1 MKLYQTAK
9 RTGALSCIALL
20 GFSAT
25 AFAEDE
31 RIEEVVVTGS
41 FIKGT
46 PIDSESPVTV
56 LERDELVRQ
65 GSPSIVE
72 IVRRLSASSGVDG
85 ESNQFQSNASEGVA
99 NVNIRGLGPQRT
111 LVLLNGRRQVPVPQ
125 RLPGGRFVDVNA
137 FPRMAIASVE
147 VLKEGAAATY
157 GSDAI
162 AGVANF
168 KTRKDFQ
175 GVQLSAG
182 FQDID
187 ASDGNSEFG
196 AIWGTQV
203 GDFDWV
209 TSFGYETRSELSMRD
224 RDFTQVPYATNPR
237 GGFSSIGNPGVY
249 FRPQAA
255 LDQAASGGS
264 LFSSLAGS
272 LGGTKDPNCEA
283 LGGVDNSL
291 FCRFRYTDF
300 DNLIEEEE
308 RYQLFSEVNGELENG
323 VGVHVEFM
331 YSRVDVPEWKTSPS
345 YPPQAL
351 FGDIQFLPA
360 DHPGLVAMAAQYSDF
375 EQYTTVQTDADGA
388 NVAGTGEGA
397 TFYGRIAG
405 VAGLDGTMGEGR
417 QAVREYDTY
426 RFAAAFD
433 GKFENG
439 IGWDVATTYS
449 NSQSTLEGVD
459 AQLGRT
465 KLAFRGF
472 GGNSCGAS
480 LDTSGN
486 VVAGTA
492 VAGQGGCLYYNPLS
506 NAIQTSY
513 AQSVYGYSNPDYDA
527 TVANSAEVLQ
537 YLDSKSRTESESS
550 LFVLDVVF
558 QGDMFDGEA
567 AWAAGYQYRKIELQ
581 SDLDD
586 LINVAIN
593 PCSFAG
599 QTDCATQT
607 GRRSFLSAGREVDAD
622 QDVNSLFF
630 ETALD
635 VSENLD
641 LQLAVRY
648 EDYGDADTFDPKL
661 AGRYTI
667 NEMFSL
673 RGSVQ
678 TTFRGPDLDAVNESR
693 VTALSYVGP
702 TAAFKAI
709 DYIGNADVEPES
721 AFTYNIGLI
730 INPIEDMTITLDFWN
745 YDFDNPIIS
754 EDFNALVSAYGAGG
768 ASKLAVQGQIF
779 CQGGLNDGSCAGSGI
794 ERIESMTINGP
805 SIETSGIDLF
815 ADYQFE
821 MAGGIAKVGLDL
833 SHTVEYKQEAY
844 YKDGALISAAY
855 DAAGFLN
862 VSRGARPLPD
872 LKGRAFAEF
881 NRDQHNVLFYV
892 NHIANYFDERDNVNV
907 DSQNTFDLH
916 YQYAFMDEAA
926 RVTVSAINFTD
937 EEPPLARVDLNYD
950 GYTHN
955 AFGRMIKV
963 GVEYTFAAD

>member
-25 AFAEDE
+25 AFAADE

-175 GVQLSAG
+175 GIQLSAG

-203 GDFDWV
+203 GGFDWV

-224 RDFTQVPYATNPR
+224 RDFTQVPYATNPQ

-255 LDQAASGGS
+255 LDQAAAGGS
-264 LFSSLAGS
+264 LFSALAGA

-375 EQYTTVQTDADGA
+375 EQYTTVQTDAAGA

-405 VAGLDGTMGEGR
+405 VAGLDGTAGEGR
-417 QAVREYDTY
+417 QSMREYDTY
-426 RFAAAFD
+426 RFSAALDGEFD
-433 GKFENG
+433 NG
-439 IGWDVATTYS
+439 IGWDVATTWS
-449 NSQSTLEGVD
+449 NSQSKVGGVD
-459 AQLGRT
+459 AQIGRT

-486 VVAGTA
+486 VVAGSA

-513 AQSVYGYSNPDYDA
+513 AQSVYGYANPDYDA
-527 TVANSAEVLQ
+527 SVANSAEVMA
-537 YLDSKSRTESESS
+537 YLDDESITESEST

-558 QGDMFDGEA
+558 QGALFDGEA
-567 AWAAGYQYRKIELQ
+567 AWAAGYQYRKIELK

-586 LINVAIN
+586 LINVALN
-593 PCSFAG
+593 PCKFAG
-599 QTDCATQT
+599 QTDCASQT
-607 GRRSFLSAGREVDAD
+607 GRRSFLAAGREIDAD
-622 QDVNSLFF
+622 QDVNSVFF

-635 VSENLD
+635 VSEDLD

-730 INPIEDMTITLDFWN
+730 INPMEDMTITLDFWN
-745 YDFDNPIIS
+745 YDFDNPIIT
-754 EDFNALVSAYGAGG
+754 EDFNALVSAYAAGG
-768 ASKLAVQGQIF
+768 DAKAAVQSQIF
-779 CQGGLNDGSCAGSGI
+779 CQGGVNDGSCAAAGL
-794 ERIESMTINGP
+794 ERVESMTINGP
-805 SIETSGIDLF
+805 SIETSGVDIF

-833 SHTVEYKQEAY
+833 SHTIEYNQDAY
-844 YKDGALISAAY
+844 YKDGTLISAAY
-855 DAAGFLN
+855 DAAGSLN
-862 VSRGARPLPD
+862 GARNARPLPD

-881 NRDQHNVLFYV
+881 NRDQHNILFYI
-892 NHIANYFDERDNVNV
+892 NHITKYDDERYDVTV
-907 DSQNTFDLH
+907 DAQNTFDLH
-916 YQYAFMDEAA
+916 YQYAFMNEAA

-937 EEPPLARVDLNYD
+937 EEPPLARLDLNYD

-963 GVEYTFAAD
+963 GIEYTFAGE

>member
-9 RTGALSCIALL
+9 RTGAMSVIALL
-20 GFSAT
+20 GLSVP

-46 PIDSESPVTV
+46 PIDSQSPVTI

-137 FPRMAIASVE
+137 FPRMAISSVE

-175 GVQLSAG
+175 GIQLSAG
-182 FQDID
+182 FQDMD
-187 ASDGNSEFG
+187 DSDGNSEFG

-224 RDFTQVPYATNPR
+224 RPFSTVPFATNSR

-249 FRPQAA
+249 FRPAE
-255 LDQAASGGS
+255 SGRA
-264 LFSSLAGS
+264 FSALAGAF
-272 LGGTKDPNCEA
+272 GGTKDPNCEA

-308 RYQLFSEVNGELENG
+308 RYQLFSEVNGELANG
-323 VGVHVEFM
+323 VGVHLEFM
-331 YSRVDVPEWKTSPS
+331 YSKVDVPEWNTSPS

-351 FGDIQFLPA
+351 FGDIQFVPA
-360 DHPGLVAMAAQYSDF
+360 DHPGLVAMATQYSDF
-375 EQYTTVQTDADGA
+375 EQYTTVQNDADGNA
-388 NVAGTGEGA
+388 IAGTGEGA
-397 TFYGRIAG
+397 TFYGRLAG
-405 VAGLDGTMGEGR
+405 VAGFNETNGEGR
-417 QAVREYDTY
+417 EAKREYDTY
-426 RFAAAFD
+426 RMAGAFD
-433 GKFENG
+433 GEFDNG
-439 IGWDVATTYS
+439 IGWDIAVTYS
-449 NSQSTLEGVD
+449 RSESELEGVD
-459 AQLGRT
+459 AQIGRT

-480 LDTSGN
+480 LDTSGDL
-486 VVAGTA
+486 VQGSA
-492 VAGQGGCLYYNPLS
+492 VAGEGGCLYYNPLS
-506 NAIQTSY
+506 NAIQTSF
-513 AQSVYGYSNPDYDA
+513 AASTFGFVNPDFNA
-527 TVANSAEVLQ
+527 AVANSDEVLE
-537 YLDSKSRTESESS
+537 YLDSTSTTESEAT
-550 LFVLDVVF
+550 LFVLDAVF
-558 QGDMFDGEA
+558 QGDLFDGEA
-567 AWAAGYQYRKIELQ
+567 AWAAGYQYRKIALKT
-581 SDLDD
+581 SLDD

-593 PCSFAG
+593 PCTFAG
-599 QTDCATQT
+599 QTDCAGQT

-622 QDVNSLFF
+622 QDVNSVFF
-630 ETALD
+630 ETAMD
-635 VSENLD
+635 ISENID

-661 AGRYTI
+661 AGRYVI
-667 NEMFSL
+667 NDMITL

-693 VTALSYVGP
+693 VTSLSYVGP
-702 TAAFKAI
+702 TQAFKAV
-709 DYIGNADVEPES
+709 DAIGNSAVEPES
-721 AFTYNIGLI
+721 AFTYNIGAI
-730 INPIEDMTITLDFWN
+730 IKPIEDLTITLDFWS
-745 YDFDNPIIS
+745 YDFDNPIIV
-754 EDFNALVSAYGAGG
+754 EDFNSLVDAYATG
-768 ASKLAVQGQIF
+768 
-779 CQGGLNDGSCAGSGI
+779 
-794 ERIESMTINGP
+794 
-805 SIETSGIDLF
+805 TSE
-815 ADYQFE
+815 Q
-821 MAGGIAKVGLDL
+821 
-833 SHTVEYKQEAY
+833 
-844 YKDGALISAAY
+844 
-855 DAAGFLN
+855 
-862 VSRGARPLPD
+862 
-872 LKGRAFAEF
+872 
-881 NRDQHNVLFYV
+881 
-892 NHIANYFDERDNVNV
+892 
-907 DSQNTFDLH
+907 
-916 YQYAFMDEAA
+916 
-926 RVTVSAINFTD
+926 
-937 EEPPLARVDLNYD
+937 
-950 GYTHN
+950 
-955 AFGRMIKV
+955 
-963 GVEYTFAAD
+963 

>member
-9 RTGALSCIALL
+9 RTGAASLIALL
-20 GFSAT
+20 GLSAT

-46 PIDSESPVTV
+46 PIDSESPVTI

-85 ESNQFQSNASEGVA
+85 ESNQFQSNATEGTA

-111 LVLLNGRRQVPVPQ
+111 LVLINGRRQVPVPHN
-125 RLPGGRFVDVNA
+125 LPGGRFVDVNTI
-137 FPRMAIASVE
+137 PRMAIGSVE

-224 RDFTQVPYATNPR
+224 RPFSTVPYATNPR
-237 GGFSSIGNPGVY
+237 GGFSSIGNPGVF

-255 LDQAASGGS
+255 LDQAAAGGS
-264 LFSSLAGS
+264 LFSALAGS

-308 RYQLFSEVNGELENG
+308 RYQLFSEVNGELSNG
-323 VGVHVEFM
+323 IGMHLEFM
-331 YSRVDVPEWKTSPS
+331 FSKVDVPEWNTSPS

-360 DHPGLVAMAAQYSDF
+360 DHPGLVAMAAQYPQF
-375 EQYTTVQTDADGA
+375 EQYTTAQTGD
-388 NVAGTGEGA
+388 AGTGEGA
-397 TFYGRIAG
+397 TFYGRLAG
-405 VAGLDGTMGEGR
+405 VAGFNETNGEGR
-417 QAVREYDTY
+417 ETKREYDTY
-426 RFAAAFD
+426 RVAAVFD
-433 GKFENG
+433 GQFDNG
-439 IGWDVATTYS
+439 VGWDVGLTYS
-449 NSQSTLEGVD
+449 QSESEVGGVD
-459 AQLGRT
+459 AQIGRT

-486 VVAGTA
+486 VVQGSA
-492 VAGQGGCLYYNPLS
+492 VAGEGGCLYYNPLS

-513 AQSVYGYSNPDYDA
+513 ASSTYGYINPDYNA
-527 TVANSAEVLQ
+527 AVANSDEVLE
-537 YLDSKSRTESESS
+537 YLDSTSITESESS
-550 LFVLDVVF
+550 LLVLDVVF
-558 QGDMFDGEA
+558 QGDLFDGEA
-567 AWAAGYQYRKIELQ
+567 AWAAGYQFRQLALE
-581 SDLDD
+581 SSLDD
-586 LINVAIN
+586 LINVATN
-593 PCSFAG
+593 PCKFAG
-599 QTDCATQT
+599 QTTCSSQT
-607 GRRSFLSAGREVDAD
+607 GRRSFLAAGREIDVD
-622 QDVNSLFF
+622 QDVHSLFF
-630 ETALD
+630 ETAMD
-635 VSENLD
+635 ISEDID
-641 LQLAVRY
+641 LQLVVRY
-648 EDYGDADTFDPKL
+648 EDYDDASTFDPKL
-661 AGRYTI
+661 AGRYRI
-667 NEMFSL
+667 NDMFTV
-673 RGSVQ
+673 RASVQ
-678 TTFRGPDLDAVNESR
+678 TTFRGPDLDATNTSP

-721 AFTYNIGLI
+721 AFTYNVGLI
-730 INPIEDMTITLDFWN
+730 IKPIDDMTITLDFWS
-745 YDFDNPIIS
+745 YDFDNPIIT
-754 EDFNALVSAYGAGG
+754 EDFNALVASYGAGG
-768 ASKLAVQGQIF
+768 AAKEAVQSQIF
-779 CQGGLNDGSCAGSGI
+779 CQGGLNDGSCAASGI

-805 SIETSGIDLF
+805 SIETTGLDLF

-833 SHTVEYKQEAY
+833 SHTLEYTQEAY
-844 YKDGALISAAY
+844 FKAGTLVSAAY
-855 DAAGFLN
+855 DAAGSLN
-862 VSRGARPLPD
+862 VSRNARPLPD

-881 NRDQHNVLFYV
+881 NRDQHNILLYV
-892 NHIANYFDERDNVNV
+892 NHITKYRDERDNVNV
-907 DSQNTFDLH
+907 DAQNTFDLH

-926 RVTVSAINFTD
+926 RVTLSAINVTD

-963 GVEYTFAAD
+963 GIEYTFAAE

>member
-9 RTGALSCIALL
+9 RTGAMSCIALL
-20 GFSAT
+20 GFSAS
-25 AFAEDE
+25 AFAESE
-31 RIEEVVVTGS
+31 KIEEVVVTGS

-111 LVLLNGRRQVPVPQ
+111 LVLINGRRQVPVPQ
-125 RLPGGRFVDVNA
+125 RLPGGRFVDVNS

-224 RDFTQVPYATNPR
+224 RPFSTVPYATNPR
-237 GGFSSIGNPGVY
+237 GGFSSIGNPGVF

-264 LFSSLAGS
+264 LFSSLAGA

-308 RYQLFSEVNGELENG
+308 RYQLFSEVNGELSNG
-323 VGVHVEFM
+323 VGMHLEFM
-331 YSRVDVPEWKTSPS
+331 YSKVDVPQWNTSPS

-360 DHPGLVAMAAQYSDF
+360 DHPGLVAMAAQYPQF
-375 EQYTTVQTDADGA
+375 EQYTTAQAGD
-388 NVAGTGEGA
+388 AGTGEGA
-397 TFYGRIAG
+397 TFYGRLAG
-405 VAGLDGTMGEGR
+405 VAGFNETNGEGR
-417 QAVREYDTY
+417 EAKREYDTY
-426 RFAAAFD
+426 RVAAAFD
-433 GKFENG
+433 GEFDNG
-439 IGWDVATTYS
+439 VGWDVAVTYS
-449 NSQSTLEGVD
+449 NSQSELEGVD
-459 AQLGRT
+459 AQIGRT

-480 LDTSGN
+480 LDTSGDL
-486 VVAGTA
+486 VQGTA

-513 AQSVYGYSNPDYDA
+513 AASTYGYVNPDYDA
-527 TVANSAEVLQ
+527 SVANSDEVLE
-537 YLDSKSRTESESS
+537 YLDSTSTTKSESS
-550 LFVLDVVF
+550 LFVLDAVF
-558 QGDMFDGEA
+558 QGDLFDGEA
-567 AWAAGYQYRKIELQ
+567 AWAAGYQYRQLTLE
-581 SDLDD
+581 SNLDD
-586 LINVAIN
+586 LINVAVN

-599 QTDCATQT
+599 QTDCSSQT
-607 GRRSFLSAGREVDAD
+607 GRRSFLSGGREIDVD
-622 QDVNSLFF
+622 QDVHSLFF
-630 ETALD
+630 ETAMD
-635 VSENLD
+635 ISDDID

-648 EDYGDADTFDPKL
+648 EDYGDATTFDPKL
-661 AGRYTI
+661 AGRYVI
-667 NEMFSL
+667 NDMVSL

-678 TTFRGPDLDAVNESR
+678 TTFRGPDLDATNTSP

-721 AFTYNIGLI
+721 AFTYNFGLI
-730 INPIEDMTITLDFWN
+730 VKPMEDMTITLDYWS
-745 YDFDNPIIS
+745 YDFDNPIIT

-768 ASKLAVQGQIF
+768 AAKAAVQAQIY
-779 CQGGLNDGSCAGSGI
+779 CQGGVNDGSCAAAGI

-821 MAGGIAKVGLDL
+821 MAGGIAKIGLDV
-833 SHTVEYKQEAY
+833 SHTLEYVQDAY
-844 YKDGALISAAY
+844 SKGDVQIAGSY

-862 VSRGARPLPD
+862 VSRNARPLPD

-881 NRDQHNVLFYV
+881 NRDQHNILFYV
-892 NHIANYFDERDNVNV
+892 NHITKYRDERDNVNI
-907 DSQNTFDLH
+907 DAQNTFDLH

-926 RVTVSAINFTD
+926 RVTLSAINVTD

-963 GVEYTFAAD
+963 GIEYTFAAE

>member
-137 FPRMAIASVE
+137 FPRMAISSVE

-175 GVQLSAG
+175 GLQLSAG

-187 ASDGNSEFG
+187 DSDGNSEFG

-224 RDFTQVPYATNPR
+224 RPFSTVPYATNPR

-249 FRPQAA
+249 FRPAE
-255 LDQAASGGS
+255 SGRA
-264 LFSSLAGS
+264 FSALAGAF
-272 LGGTKDPNCEA
+272 GGTKDPNCEA

-308 RYQLFSEVNGELENG
+308 RYQLFSEVNGELANG
-323 VGVHVEFM
+323 VGVHLEFM
-331 YSRVDVPEWKTSPS
+331 YSKVDVPEWNTSPS

-351 FGDIQFLPA
+351 FGDVQFVPA
-360 DHPGLVAMAAQYSDF
+360 DHPGLVAMASQYSDF
-375 EQYTTVQTDADGA
+375 EQYTTVQTDANGA
-388 NVAGTGEGA
+388 AIAGTGEGA
-397 TFYGRIAG
+397 TFYGRLAG
-405 VAGLDGTMGEGR
+405 VSGFNETGGEGR
-417 QAVREYDTY
+417 EAKREYDTY
-426 RFAAAFD
+426 RVAGAFD
-433 GKFENG
+433 GEFDNG
-439 IGWDVATTYS
+439 IGWDIAMTYS
-449 NSQSTLEGVD
+449 RSESELEGVD

-486 VVAGTA
+486 VVQGSA
-492 VAGQGGCLYYNPLS
+492 VAGEGGCLYYNPLS

-513 AQSVYGYSNPDYDA
+513 AASTFGYVNPDYNA
-527 TVANSAEVLQ
+527 AVANSDEVLE
-537 YLDSKSRTESESS
+537 YLDSTSTTESEAT
-550 LFVLDVVF
+550 LFVLDAVF
-558 QGDMFDGEA
+558 QGDLFDGEA
-567 AWAAGYQYRKIELQ
+567 AWAAGYQYRQIALKTG
-581 SDLDD
+581 LDD

-593 PCSFAG
+593 PCAYAG
-599 QTDCATQT
+599 QTDCAAQT
-607 GRRSFLSAGREVDAD
+607 GRRSFLAGGREIDVD
-622 QDVNSLFF
+622 QDVHSLFF
-630 ETALD
+630 ETAMD
-635 VSENLD
+635 ISENLD

-661 AGRYTI
+661 AGRYKI
-667 NEMFSL
+667 NDVITL

-678 TTFRGPDLDAVNESR
+678 TTFRGPDLDATNESR
-693 VTALSYVGP
+693 VTSLSYVGP
-702 TAAFKAI
+702 TQAFKAI
-709 DYIGNADVEPES
+709 DAIGNAAVQPES
-721 AFTYNIGLI
+721 AFTYNLGVI
-730 INPIEDMTITLDFWN
+730 IKPIEDLTVTLDYWS
-745 YDFDNPIIS
+745 YDFDNPIIV
-754 EDFNALVSAYGAGG
+754 EDFNALVAAYTAGG
-768 ASKLAVQGQIF
+768 EAKAAVQGQIF
-779 CQGGLNDGSCAGSGI
+779 CQGGLNDGSCAGAGI
-794 ERIESMTINGP
+794 ERIETKTINGP

-833 SHTVEYKQEAY
+833 SHTLEYVQDAY
-844 YKDGALISAAY
+844 VKGDVQISGSY

-881 NRDQHNVLFYV
+881 NRDQHNVLLYV
-892 NHIANYFDERDNVNV
+892 NHITKYRDERDNVNV
-907 DSQNTFDLH
+907 DEQNTFDLH
-916 YQYAFMDEAA
+916 YQYSFMDEAA

-937 EEPPLARVDLNYD
+937 EQPPLARVDLNYD

-963 GVEYTFAAD
+963 GIEYTFAAE

>member
-1 MKLYQTAK
+1 MKLYKTVK

-137 FPRMAIASVE
+137 FPRMAISSVE

-175 GVQLSAG
+175 GLQLSAG

-224 RDFTQVPYATNPR
+224 RPFSTVPFATNPR
-237 GGFSSIGNPGVY
+237 GGYSSIGNPGVY
-249 FRPQAA
+249 FQPSDAGLNFGA
-255 LDQAASGGS
+255 LPGLSA
-264 LFSSLAGS
+264 
-272 LGGTKDPNCEA
+272 GGTKDPNCEA

-308 RYQLFSEVNGELENG
+308 RYQLFSELNGELANG
-323 VGVHVEFM
+323 VGVHLEVM
-331 YSRVDVPEWKTSPS
+331 YSKVDVPEWNTSPS

-351 FGDIQFLPA
+351 FGDVQFLPA
-360 DHPGLVAMAAQYSDF
+360 DHPGLVAMASQYSQF
-375 EQYTTVQTDADGA
+375 EKYTTAQTDTNGVA
-388 NVAGTGEGA
+388 VAGTGEGA
-397 TFYGRIAG
+397 LFYGRIAG
-405 VAGLDGTMGEGR
+405 VAGYRALNGDGRE
-417 QAVREYDTY
+417 AKREYDTY
-426 RFAAAFD
+426 RVSGAFD
-433 GKFENG
+433 GEFDNG
-439 IGWDVATTYS
+439 VGWDVALTYS
-449 NSQSTLEGVD
+449 RSESDLEGVD

-486 VVAGTA
+486 LVQGSA

-513 AQSVYGYSNPDYDA
+513 AASTYGYVNPDYNA
-527 TVANSAEVLQ
+527 AVANSDEVMA
-537 YLDSKSRTESESS
+537 YLDNKSNTHSESS
-550 LFVLDVVF
+550 LFVLDAVF
-558 QGDMFDGEA
+558 QGDLFDGEA
-567 AWAAGYQYRKIELQ
+567 AWAAGYQYRQIAFET
-581 SDLDD
+581 SLDD
-586 LINVAIN
+586 LINVAVN
-593 PCSFAG
+593 PCAFEG
-599 QTDCATQT
+599 QTDCSAQT
-607 GRRSFLSAGREVDAD
+607 GRRSFLSGGREIDLD
-622 QDVNSLFF
+622 QDVHSLFF
-630 ETALD
+630 ETAMD
-635 VSENLD
+635 ISEDID

-648 EDYGDADTFDPKL
+648 EDYGDATTFDPKL
-661 AGRYTI
+661 AGRYVI
-667 NEMFSL
+667 NDKVTL

-678 TTFRGPDLDAVNESR
+678 TTFRGPDLDATNESR

-709 DYIGNADVEPES
+709 DYIGNKDVEPES
-721 AFTYNIGLI
+721 AFTYNFGVI
-730 INPIEDMTITLDFWN
+730 IKPIEDMTITIDYWN
-745 YDFDNPIIS
+745 YDFDNPIIT
-754 EDFNALVSAYGAGG
+754 EDFNALVAAYSAGG
-768 ASKLAVQGQIF
+768 AAKSAVQSQIF
-779 CQGGLNDGSCAGSGI
+779 CQGGLNDGSCAASAI
-794 ERIESMTINGP
+794 ERIESQTINGP

-833 SHTVEYKQEAY
+833 SHTLEYVQDAY
-844 YKDGALISAAY
+844 FKGDVQVSGSY

-881 NRDQHNVLFYV
+881 NRDQHNILLYV
-892 NHIANYFDERDNVNV
+892 NHIRRYFDERDNVSV
-907 DSQNTFDLH
+907 DAQNTFDLH

-926 RVTVSAINFTD
+926 RVTVSAINVTD

-963 GVEYTFAAD
+963 GIEYTFDAE

>member
-137 FPRMAIASVE
+137 FPRMAISSVE

-175 GVQLSAG
+175 GLQLSAG

-187 ASDGNSEFG
+187 DSDGNSEFG

-224 RDFTQVPYATNPR
+224 RPFSTVPYATNPR

-249 FRPQAA
+249 FRPAE
-255 LDQAASGGS
+255 SGRA
-264 LFSSLAGS
+264 FSALAGAF
-272 LGGTKDPNCEA
+272 GGTKDPNCEA

-308 RYQLFSEVNGELENG
+308 RYQLFSEVNGELASG
-323 VGVHVEFM
+323 VGVHLEFM
-331 YSRVDVPEWKTSPS
+331 YSKVDVPEWNTSPS

-351 FGDIQFLPA
+351 FGDVQFVPA
-360 DHPGLVAMAAQYSDF
+360 DHPGLVATASQYSDF
-375 EQYTTVQTDADGA
+375 EQYTTVQTDANGA
-388 NVAGTGEGA
+388 AIAGTGEGA
-397 TFYGRIAG
+397 TFYGRLAG
-405 VAGLDGTMGEGR
+405 VAGFNETGGEGR
-417 QAVREYDTY
+417 EAKREYDTY
-426 RFAAAFD
+426 RVAGAFD
-433 GKFENG
+433 GEFDNG
-439 IGWDVATTYS
+439 IGWDIAMTYS
-449 NSQSTLEGVD
+449 RSESELEGVD

-486 VVAGTA
+486 VVQGSA
-492 VAGQGGCLYYNPLS
+492 VAGEGGCLYYNPLS

-513 AQSVYGYSNPDYDA
+513 AASTYGYVNPDYNA
-527 TVANSAEVLQ
+527 AVANSDEVL
-537 YLDSKSRTESESS
+537 
-550 LFVLDVVF
+550 
-558 QGDMFDGEA
+558 
-567 AWAAGYQYRKIELQ
+567 
-581 SDLDD
+581 
-586 LINVAIN
+586 
-593 PCSFAG
+593 
-599 QTDCATQT
+599 
-607 GRRSFLSAGREVDAD
+607 
-622 QDVNSLFF
+622 
-630 ETALD
+630 
-635 VSENLD
+635 
-641 LQLAVRY
+641 
-648 EDYGDADTFDPKL
+648 
-661 AGRYTI
+661 
-667 NEMFSL
+667 
-673 RGSVQ
+673 
-678 TTFRGPDLDAVNESR
+678 
-693 VTALSYVGP
+693 
-702 TAAFKAI
+702 
-709 DYIGNADVEPES
+709 
-721 AFTYNIGLI
+721 
-730 INPIEDMTITLDFWN
+730 
-745 YDFDNPIIS
+745 
-754 EDFNALVSAYGAGG
+754 
-768 ASKLAVQGQIF
+768 
-779 CQGGLNDGSCAGSGI
+779 
-794 ERIESMTINGP
+794 
-805 SIETSGIDLF
+805 
-815 ADYQFE
+815 
-821 MAGGIAKVGLDL
+821 
-833 SHTVEYKQEAY
+833 
-844 YKDGALISAAY
+844 
-855 DAAGFLN
+855 
-862 VSRGARPLPD
+862 
-872 LKGRAFAEF
+872 
-881 NRDQHNVLFYV
+881 
-892 NHIANYFDERDNVNV
+892 
-907 DSQNTFDLH
+907 
-916 YQYAFMDEAA
+916 
-926 RVTVSAINFTD
+926 
-937 EEPPLARVDLNYD
+937 
-950 GYTHN
+950 
-955 AFGRMIKV
+955 
-963 GVEYTFAAD
+963 